1 MSEFL
6 YTSTEEPSRRRRTA
20 FENRSKI
27 SLLNT
32 CGSVKF
38 MYKLYTE
45 NGENKTRNKTVE
57 KAKAE
62 REMKEQKK

>member
-1 MSEFL
+1 
-6 YTSTEEPSRRRRTA
+6 
-20 FENRSKI
+20 
-27 SLLNT
+27 
-32 CGSVKF
+32 